1 MDGFG
6 PSKQIKVDL
15 LDFVQAK
22 NLAAG
27 EPKNRSLIYFKVL
40 TQDEKDGDLEDNNQ
54 IKELATA
61 KNYGSFE

>member
-1 MDGFG
+1 M
-6 PSKQIKVDL
+6 
-15 LDFVQAK
+15 DFVQAK
-22 NLAAG
+22 NFAAG